1 MNDAVEI
8 RVLKEFS
15 KVLDSLDIKY
25 AIGGSIASSVYGQVR
40 FTQDADVMV
49 DAFSSK
55 TSLFYEKVSK
65 SFYISKEAMQQ
76 AIRLKT
82 SFNIIHLET
91 AFKIDIFIS
100 KAGPYDR
107 QVLLRAAKMQL
118 GQTEQEA
125 FFFVSSED
133 IILLKLLW
141 YEQGHRVSEKQW
153 NDILGVIMTQK
164 QRLDLD
170 YLKNWAKTLAIQDL
184 LENALMQSEH

>member
-15 KVLDSLDIKY
+15 KILDTLDIRY

-49 DAFSSK
+49 EVFSSK
-55 TSLFYEKVSK
+55 AQLFYEKVSPL
-65 SFYISKEAMQQ
+65 FYISKEAMQHALQ
-76 AIRLKT
+76 TKT

-141 YEQGHRVSEKQW
+141 YEQGGRASEKQW
-153 NDILGVIMTQK
+153 NDILGVLVTQK
-164 QRLDLD
+164 QRLDLE
-170 YLKNWAKTLAIQDL
+170 YLKNWAKTLAVLDL
-184 LENALMQSEH
+184 LENALIQSKC